1 MVCSFFISSAAQTH
15 AEERVSQDIS
25 LPVLKQTELHIVHLH
40 RRFLLAAYTRI
51 RLLRLSFSLHIQYL
65 LILLIQE
72 LQAIARVLVVVGF
85 SVAGVAKRPSHV
97 VNLSVLQKLDHVHR
111 NDLLLR
117 IRSIPSDRTPLQFP
131 VLVELRALHLLSILE
146 TLTHGEHV
154 VLPISAKQI
163 HELFHAILVLQRH
176 LHDVRIGHQNQHAA
190 IRLPILEPPLADEV
204 MVALLPG
211 PV

>member
-1 MVCSFFISSAAQTH
+1 MNDGGIDLDEFLPVVEHLLEDPSMLVLEVHAASFVSKDVRGDLEVVFHTKLRNSDLFRNGGEVVDGLFILYILAAQTH

-117 IRSIPSDRTPLQFP
+117 IRSIPSDP
-131 VLVELRALHLLSILE
+131 VSYTHL
-146 TLTHGEHV
+146 TLPTMSCV
-154 VLPISAKQI
+154 
-163 HELFHAILVLQRH
+163 
-176 LHDVRIGHQNQHAA
+176 
-190 IRLPILEPPLADEV
+190 
-204 MVALLPG
+204 
-211 PV
+211 